1 MAVPTATQSV
11 VIGKSDS
18 TKSSGRQFLG
28 DTGPFTNGVSSDFI
42 DSDFRHSPSMAI
54 DPVVTPSVVKLE
66 AAACLTV
73 RTRSQRYFI
82 ELGYSKASTEYGE
95 ARIGHSEMFF

>member
-11 VIGKSDS
+11 TIGKSDS

-28 DTGPFTNGVSSDFI
+28 DTGPFTNSVSSDFI

-54 DPVVTPSVVKLE
+54 VPVVTPSVVTLE
-66 AAACLTV
+66 GAACLAGQGV
-73 RTRSQRYFI
+73 GGIHRVGLQQSADLIQRSEDRT
-82 ELGYSKASTEYGE
+82 
-95 ARIGHSEMFF
+95 